1 MNNEYYNLEIS
12 FKEKFKDVNGSQS
25 LEKLKINYLNFQI
38 VREELIDWVNSSF
51 EEDTDEFRSVLKKLT
66 DLEYSTI
73 FKEDSIPVFDDE
85 TSYDD
90 IENIF
95 EEYTSY
101 FQRYGCLDV
110 ANIISWDV
118 KTILVEDEIGNLEI
132 ISRPDVLLS
141 EH

>member
-25 LEKLKINYLNFQI
+25 LEKLKTNYLNFQI

>member
-1 MNNEYYNLEIS
+1 MSKEYYNLENS
-12 FKEKFKDVNGSQS
+12 FKQKFKDVSDSQS
-25 LEKLKINYLNFQI
+25 LENLKTNYLDFQV
-38 VREELIDWVNSSF
+38 VRENLIDWVNASF
-51 EEDTDEFRSVLKKLT
+51 DEDTDEFKSVLKKLT

-73 FKEDSIPVFDDE
+73 LKEDGIPVFDDN

-95 EEYTSY
+95 EDYTSY

-110 ANIISWDV
+110 SNIISWNE
-118 KTILVEDEIGNLEI
+118 KFILVEDEIGNLEI

-141 EH
+141 ET